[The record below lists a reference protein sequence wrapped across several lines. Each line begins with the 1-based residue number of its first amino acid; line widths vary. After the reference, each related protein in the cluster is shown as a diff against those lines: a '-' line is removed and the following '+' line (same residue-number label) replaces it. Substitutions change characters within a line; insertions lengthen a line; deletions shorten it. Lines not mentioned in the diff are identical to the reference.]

1 MKSLFFHLSL
11 VALCLS
17 SCTKSSEKLV
27 HRNDIEGTWQ
37 LVYGQVKENDSL
49 IIKDLSKSSF
59 IKIINGSHFA
69 FFNQVEDD
77 AGQFYGGGGTYTI
90 NGDDYVE
97 TLTYTSALD
106 FKDHTFPFEIEI
118 KGDTLIQS
126 GIEEIK
132 EVGIRR
138 EIVEKYVRVDD

>member
-11 VALCLS
+11 VALCLF
-17 SCTKSSEKLV
+17 SCAKTPERPAY
-27 HRNDIEGTWQ
+27 RNDIEGTWQ

-59 IKIINGSHFA
+59 IKIINDSHFA

-77 AGQFYGGGGTYTI
+77 ASKFYGGGGTYKI
-90 NGDDYVE
+90 NGDDYIE

-106 FKDHTFPFEIEI
+106 FKNHEFPFKIEI

-126 GIEEIK
+126 GVEEIK
-132 EVGIRR
+132 EAGIKR
-138 EIVEKYVRVDD
+138 EIVEKYVRVGD